1 MRHHHHRQQPTPP
14 HRHHRQTQ
22 TDQVLSGGNTIPDSK
37 SKSIQNPTRWN
48 YKVSQKSTF
57 LKAKRPQCMIVS
69 SMSLTQQIYN
79 HTGCIRHYQH
89 HQQHWH
95 HHHPRR
101 FAVKKYSY
109 TSIITLCSNLLSSQL
124 SFSSSPSSDHHIME
138 CKGHLSLD
146 NSSSFSL
153 NLFHYCPHPP
163 LQDKIFP
170 VLGWLHKV
178 RRNICPRPAPLN
190 SWPLTSQNNCLGGF
204 PITHCF
210 PSWCCVWSYRFM
222 F

>member
-109 TSIITLCSNLLSSQL
+109 TSIITLCGNLLSSQL
-124 SFSSSPSSDHHIME
+124 SSSSSPSSSSGYIYTGPPGHILQF
-138 CKGHLSLD
+138 KIVGSGYFLISVLVPAWFLSGR
-146 NSSSFSL
+146 FSMWIW
-153 NLFHYCPHPP
+153 
-163 LQDKIFP
+163 K
-170 VLGWLHKV
+170 KV
-178 RRNICPRPAPLN
+178 DLKKN
-190 SWPLTSQNNCLGGF
+190 
-204 PITHCF
+204 
-210 PSWCCVWSYRFM
+210 YKD
-222 F
+222 